1 MQKQQQ
7 QQMLKQQHQQR
18 LEQEHQQRLE
28 EQHQEIIRQ
37 NVVLSKQLEEKTRLK
52 EVQLEQEKEQ
62 RQQQQQQLQQQQ
74 QHMIYSMPHPIHPQ
88 MLQMDPAIVYQQSMS
103 PVLPR
108 DSAIVSSQMK
118 KLNINDTSNRSGNVD
133 PAILFTQSSN
143 SSRSQENSSRTLD
156 PSMLFQQQQ
165 MNTSQQ
171 NFPFQDPA
179 IISVTSTPEFTEPK
193 KPLFGAKKMKKVA
206 KEMVIFEDYSE
217 FESGKGVVKK
227 IQPKKNVESS
237 SNISF
242 KKKANNNI
250 AGNETP
256 SRTPPIMDASSKQ
269 NMVPISLI
277 PPKARRSGSVTPQP
291 QFTSKPV
298 VVEPCRI
305 LTVSGGIQIP
315 TVTSSQM
322 EHAKQIASESGF
334 TKSQL
339 IENGAF
345 GISMMVLKAIGGHR
359 RIQPDNHNA
368 APVIVILTGPT
379 SIGEFGIA
387 AARHLANRGCQ
398 VIISIPEDSDEPT
411 VEQYK
416 ALAKY
421 SGARITTSINE
432 LPNQYTT
439 PVDLI
444 VDALLGPETR
454 KISATVKSQ
463 MSWANANK
471 APVLSIDFPSGVNP
485 DNGAFPANHYITPK
499 WTLCLSA
506 PYTGCTSRNVTG
518 ELFLADAGLSFLCF
532 KSIIS
537 NFHIPWGSDFVLAL
551 EYA

>member
-1 MQKQQQ
+1 MDKYHGVYVQVMVVNDTIIKGNIHGKDESDNLV
-7 QQMLKQQHQQR
+7 LKNVSVINKFGIQTQEDILSIKRNLIKDLQV
-18 LEQEHQQRLE
+18 LE
-28 EQHQEIIRQ
+28 
-37 NVVLSKQLEEKTRLK
+37 KA
-52 EVQLEQEKEQ
+52 
-62 RQQQQQQLQQQQ
+62 
-74 QHMIYSMPHPIHPQ
+74 P
-88 MLQMDPAIVYQQSMS
+88 DPAIVYQQSIS
-103 PVLPR
+103 PVPPR
-108 DSAIVSSQMK
+108 DPAIVSSQMK
-118 KLNINDTSNRSGNVD
+118 KLNINDSSNRSSNVD
-133 PAILFTQSSN
+133 PAILFVQSSN
-143 SSRSQENSSRTLD
+143 H
-156 PSMLFQQQQ
+156 
-165 MNTSQQ
+165 
-171 NFPFQDPA
+171 PA

-193 KPLFGAKKMKKVA
+193 KPLFGAKKVKKVA

-217 FESGKGVVKK
+217 FESGKGV
-227 IQPKKNVESS
+227 E
-237 SNISF
+237 
-242 KKKANNNI
+242 NNNT
-250 AGNETP
+250 AGNERP
-256 SRTPPIMDASSKQ
+256 SRTPPIMDVSSKQ

-291 QFTSKPV
+291 QFTAKPV

-398 VIISIPEDSDEPT
+398 VIISIPEESNEPT

-416 ALAKY
+416 ALAKF

-454 KISATVKSQ
+454 KVSATVKSQ